1 MTIAYLLVSPIV
13 VLNDYGGFGL
23 FLLVLGVE
31 KRLLATLVRSIGFL
45 NDLGRLVQLPLLL
58 IRQRQVAQV
67 ALALDGGLK

>member
-1 MTIAYLLVSPIV
+1 MTITYLLVSPIV

-31 KRLLATLVRSIGFL
+31 KRLLATLVRSVGFL
-45 NDLGRLVQLPLLL
+45 NDLGGLVQLPLLL

-67 ALALDGGLK
+67 ALALD